1 MSISEI
7 LEQNRELES
16 KIFGVVVGIVT
27 DNKDDPEKLARIKVI
42 MPQISGE
49 EKSNWARVA
58 TFMTGKKGMGSF
70 FLPENEDEVLV
81 AFENGDINRPFIIG
95 SLWNGKDK
103 PPLTNEDGENNI
115 RMIKS
120 RSGHIIRFDDKDGE
134 EKIEIVDKSE
144 KNTIVIDTK
153 DNKISIVSEADI
165 EISAPNGTV
174 TIEGKDIEIKSE
186 ASAKIGGEDIE
197 IKSNSST
204 KIEAGAGMELKAS
217 SDMTIKGSTV
227 NIN

>member
-7 LEQNRELES
+7 LEQNRRPES

-95 SLWNGKDK
+95 SLWNGKDE

-120 RSGHIIRFDDKDGE
+120 RSGHIIRLDDKDGE

-144 KNTIVIDTK
+144 KNMIVIDTK

-165 EISAPNGTV
+165 KISAPNGTV

-186 ASAKIGGEDIE
+186 ASAKIEGEDIE

-204 KIEAGAGMELKAS
+204 KVEAGAGMELKAS

>member
-7 LEQNRELES
+7 LEQNRRPES

-27 DNKDDPEKLARIKVI
+27 DNKDDPEKLARIKVL
-42 MPQISGE
+42 MPHISGE

-58 TFMTGKKGMGSF
+58 TFMTGKNGMGSF

-120 RSGHIIRFDDKDGE
+120 RSGHIIRLDDKDGE

-186 ASAKIGGEDIE
+186 ASAKIEGEDIE

>member
-7 LEQNRELES
+7 LEQNRRPES

-27 DNKDDPEKLARIKVI
+27 DNKDDPEKLARIKVL

-58 TFMTGKKGMGSF
+58 TFMTGKNGMGSF

-120 RSGHIIRFDDKDGE
+120 RSGHIIRLDDKDGE

-186 ASAKIGGEDIE
+186 ASTKIEGEDIE

>member
-7 LEQNRELES
+7 LEQSRRPES
-16 KIFGVVVGIVT
+16 KIFGVVVGIVK

-58 TFMTGKKGMGSF
+58 TFMTGKNGMGSF

-103 PPLTNEDGENNI
+103 PPPTNEDGENNI

-120 RSGHIIRFDDKDGE
+120 RSGHIIRLDDKDGE

-144 KNTIVIDTK
+144 KNMIVIDTK

-186 ASAKIGGEDIE
+186 ASAKIEGEDIE

>member
-7 LEQNRELES
+7 LEQNRRPES
-16 KIFGVVVGIVT
+16 KIFGVVVGIVK

-58 TFMTGKKGMGSF
+58 TFMTGKNGMGSF
-70 FLPENEDEVLV
+70 FLPEK
-81 AFENGDINRPFIIG
+81 
-95 SLWNGKDK
+95 LWNGKDK

-120 RSGHIIRFDDKDGE
+120 RSGHIIRLDDKDGE

-144 KNTIVIDTK
+144 KNMIVIDTK

>member
-7 LEQNRELES
+7 LEQNRRPES

>member
-7 LEQNRELES
+7 LEQNRRPES
-16 KIFGVVVGIVT
+16 KIFGVVVGIVK